1 MNAKKILEQCI
12 YTKNQRVVSIERLA
26 SVLGVESLTKQEV
39 NQLVESRKA
48 AHLKEGEQCN
58 I

>member
-12 YTKNQRVVSIERLA
+12 DTKNQRVVSIERLA
-26 SVLGVESLTKQEV
+26 SVLGVKPLTKQEV

-48 AHLKEGEQCN
+48 EHLKEGE
-58 I
+58 